1 MEQLAATVL
10 DTTFRNSD
18 NGYSVVRVQAGV
30 SEQTVVGVMPEL
42 SAGELVTFSGDWGEH
57 PVYGRQF
64 IAKGYEISPPDSLP
78 AIERYLGSGL
88 IRGVGQATAK
98 LIVSYFGMDTIE
110 MLDKAPYRLVEISG
124 IGPKRAKMIAESYT
138 EQVGTRRV
146 MIFLQ
151 NYGITPGLA
160 GKIAKR
166 YGSDTIAIIKEN
178 PYRLVL
184 DIDGVGFLT
193 ADRIALSAGIDP
205 RSEFRLRSALYHLLS
220 EAANGYGHTY
230 LPEPMLREQACRL
243 LQVDEALVERQITQ
257 ALLQRIIIA
266 TELPGQEDTCLCLPY
281 YFHAEQ
287 EIATRLSYLMESHP
301 YKKVDDFP
309 RRIAQLEEEQGIRL
323 SELQRKAVR
332 GAVEEGVIII
342 TGGPGTGK
350 TTIIKCILHL
360 LEEDNEIMLCA
371 PTGRAAKRMSEATGA
386 EAKTIHRMLEY
397 NGEANVFQR
406 REDNPLETDCLIVDE
421 MSMVDVTLMRALLT
435 ATLPGTRL
443 ILVGDADQLPSVG
456 AGNVLRDLLE
466 SDILPTVR
474 LKEIFRQAEQSMI
487 VINSHRINEG
497 KLPFLNQKGTDFFF
511 ERRVGPMETA
521 KTICNLLQKRL
532 PEYLKLPEKDRRRH
546 VVHMMQ
552 VLTPTKK
559 GDCGS
564 VALNRMLQNAL
575 NPARKGLASLQ
586 HGDTEFRQGDKVIQ
600 TKNNYQIVFIRDT
613 ADGQEEGTGVF
624 NGDVGYIESIDADE
638 HRMIVCF
645 DEERY
650 VSYQKEQL
658 DLLELAYCLTVH
670 KSQGSE
676 FPVVVMPV
684 VGGPPMLMVRN
695 LLYTALTR
703 ARELVVLVG
712 QEDVIAR
719 IGEQQPHRQAL
730 HHFAGQAGGA
740 CSMNAMLEGTL
751 QFLFPQRL
759 CCHGCGCLLTQGEG
773 LLCTACQ
780 DALNRCTLKRKDE
793 EIHFKPEQLLAASAY
808 AYDGMA
814 AELTRSLKYAADQAA
829 AQPLAQGMAARF
841 VRMPKLRG
849 GGGLRGRTF
858 VSQTGT

>member
-64 IAKGYEISPPDSLP
+64 IAKSYEISPPDSLP

-151 NYGITPGLA
+151 NHGITPGLA

-184 DIDGVGFLT
+184 DIDGIGFLT

-243 LQVDEALVERQITQ
+243 LQVDEALVEREITQ

-287 EIATRLSYLMESHP
+287 EIATRLSYLMESRP

-360 LEEDNEIMLCA
+360 LEEDNEILLCA

-511 ERRVGPMETA
+511 ERRFGPIETA

-546 VVHMMQ
+546 TVHMMQ

-564 VALNRMLQNAL
+564 IALNRVLQNAL
-575 NPARKGLASLQ
+575 NPARKGLPSLQ

-638 HRMIVCF
+638 HRMTVCF

-703 ARELVVLVG
+703 ARELVVL
-712 QEDVIAR
+712 
-719 IGEQQPHRQAL
+719 
-730 HHFAGQAGGA
+730 
-740 CSMNAMLEGTL
+740 
-751 QFLFPQRL
+751 
-759 CCHGCGCLLTQGEG
+759 
-773 LLCTACQ
+773 
-780 DALNRCTLKRKDE
+780 
-793 EIHFKPEQLLAASAY
+793 
-808 AYDGMA
+808 
-814 AELTRSLKYAADQAA
+814 
-829 AQPLAQGMAARF
+829 
-841 VRMPKLRG
+841 
-849 GGGLRGRTF
+849 
-858 VSQTGT
+858 

>member
-10 DTTFRNSD
+10 DTTFRND
-18 NGYSVVRVQAGV
+18 ENGYSVVRVLSGV
-30 SEQTVVGVMPEL
+30 SEETVVGALPQL
-42 SAGELVTFSGDWGEH
+42 SAGEMVTFTGDWSEH

-64 IAKGYEISPPDSLP
+64 SAKRYEIAPPDSLP

-88 IRGVGQATAK
+88 IRGVGAATAK
-98 LIVSYFGMDTIE
+98 LIVGYFGMETIE
-110 MLDKAPYRLVEISG
+110 MLDKAPYRLVEIAG
-124 IGPKRAKMIAESYT
+124 IGPKRAKMISESYT
-138 EQVGTRRV
+138 AQVSTRRV

-160 GKIAKR
+160 AKIAKK
-166 YGSDTIAIIKEN
+166 YGSDTIPVIKGN

-193 ADRIALSAGIDP
+193 ADRIALSMGVDP
-205 RSEFRLRSALYHLLS
+205 HSEFRLRSALYHLLS

-230 LPEPMLREQACRL
+230 LPAAMLKEQASRL
-243 LQVDEALVERQITQ
+243 LGIGEDQIENQITQ
-257 ALLQRIIIA
+257 ALLQRIIIS
-266 TELPGQEDTCLCLPY
+266 TELPGQEEPCLCLPY
-281 YFHAEQ
+281 FFHAEQ
-287 EIATRLSYLMESHP
+287 EIATRLSYLMDSRP

-309 RRIAQLEEEQGIRL
+309 RRIAELEARQGIEL

-350 TTIIKCILHL
+350 TTIIKCILQL

-371 PTGRAAKRMSEATGA
+371 PTGRAAKRMTEATGA

-397 NGEANVFQR
+397 NGEANLFQR
-406 REDNPLETDCLIVDE
+406 KEENPLETDCLIVDE
-421 MSMVDVTLMRALLT
+421 MSMVDVTLMRALLS
-435 ATLPGTRL
+435 ATMPGTRL

-456 AGNVLRDLLE
+456 AGNVLRDMLA
-466 SDILPTVR
+466 SGILPSVR
-474 LKEIFRQAEQSMI
+474 LTEIFRQAEQSMI
-487 VINSHRINEG
+487 VRNSHRINEG
-497 KLPFLNQKGTDFFF
+497 MLPYLNAKGSDFFF
-511 ERRVGPMETA
+511 ERSTGPAAAA
-521 KTICNLLQKRL
+521 KTICDLLQRRL
-532 PEYLKLPEKDRRRH
+532 PEYLKIPEKNRRRH
-546 VVHMMQ
+546 IVHLMQ

-564 VALNRMLQNAL
+564 VALNRVLQNAL
-575 NPARKGLASLQ
+575 NPKRKGLETLL
-586 HGDTEFRQGDKVIQ
+586 HGDTEFRQGDKVIHI
-600 TKNNYQIVFIRDT
+600 KNNYQIVYIRDT
-613 ADGQEEGTGVF
+613 ADGREEGTGVF

-638 HRMIVCF
+638 HRMTVCF

-658 DLLELAYCLTVH
+658 ELLELAYCLTVH

-719 IGEQQPHRQAL
+719 MVH
-730 HHFAGQAGGA
+730 
-740 CSMNAMLEGTL
+740 N
-751 QFLFPQRL
+751 
-759 CCHGCGCLLTQGEG
+759 
-773 LLCTACQ
+773 
-780 DALNRCTLKRKDE
+780 NRIVKRYTTLK
-793 EIHFKPEQLLAASAY
+793 
-808 AYDGMA
+808 
-814 AELTRSLKYAADQAA
+814 
-829 AQPLAQGMAARF
+829 ARLEAI
-841 VRMPKLRG
+841 V
-849 GGGLRGRTF
+849 
-858 VSQTGT
+858 Q

>member
-10 DTTFRNSD
+10 DTTFRNSE
-18 NGYSVVRVQAGV
+18 NGYSVVRVLAGT
-30 SEQTVVGVMPEL
+30 SEQTVVGAMPEL
-42 SAGELVTFSGDWGEH
+42 SAGELVTFTGDWGEH

-64 IAKGYEISPPDSLP
+64 IAKGYEISPPVELP

-88 IRGVGQATAK
+88 IRGIGPATAK
-98 LIVSYFGMDTIE
+98 LIVSTFGMDTIE

-124 IGPKRAKMIAESYT
+124 IGPKKAKMIAESYLA
-138 EQVGTRRV
+138 QVSTRRV

-160 GKIAKR
+160 TKIAKH
-166 YGSDTIAIIKEN
+166 YGADAITIIKEN

-193 ADRIALSAGIDP
+193 ADRIALSTGVDP

-220 EAANGYGHTY
+220 EAANAFGHTY
-230 LPEPMLREQACRL
+230 LPAPMLREQACRL
-243 LQVDEALVERQITQ
+243 LGVEEELVDRQITQ
-257 ALLQRIIIA
+257 ALLQRIIIS
-266 TELPGQEDTCLCLPY
+266 TEIPGQEEPCLCLPY

-287 EIATRLSYLMESHP
+287 EIATRLSYLMESRP

-309 RRIAQLEEEQGIRL
+309 RRIAAIEKEQGIHL

-360 LEEDNEIMLCA
+360 LEEDNDIMLCA
-371 PTGRAAKRMSEATGA
+371 PTGRAAKRMAEATGA

-397 NGEANVFQR
+397 NGEANLFQR

-456 AGNVLRDLLE
+456 AGNVLRDMLE
-466 SDILPTVR
+466 SDILPSVR

-497 KLPFLNQKGTDFFF
+497 KLPYLNQKGTDFFF
-511 ERRVGPMETA
+511 ERRTGTAETA
-521 KTICNLLQKRL
+521 KTIGELLKKRL
-532 PEYLKLPEKDRRRH
+532 PEYLKLPEKGRRRQT
-546 VVHMMQ
+546 VHMMQ

-575 NPARKGLASLQ
+575 NPARKDLPSLL
-586 HGDTEFRQGDKVIQ
+586 HGETEFRQGDKVIQ
-600 TKNNYQIVFIRDT
+600 IKNNYQIVFVRDT
-613 ADGQEEGTGVF
+613 PDGQEEGTGVF
-624 NGDVGYIESIDADE
+624 NGDVGYIESIDTDE
-638 HRMIVCF
+638 HRMTVCF

-650 VSYQKEQL
+650 VSYQKEQI

-712 QEDVIAR
+712 QEEVIAR
-719 IGEQQPHRQAL
+719 MVHNNRIVKRFTTLRARLE
-730 HHFAGQAGGA
+730 
-740 CSMNAMLEGTL
+740 AMI
-751 QFLFPQRL
+751 R
-759 CCHGCGCLLTQGEG
+759 
-773 LLCTACQ
+773 
-780 DALNRCTLKRKDE
+780 
-793 EIHFKPEQLLAASAY
+793 
-808 AYDGMA
+808 
-814 AELTRSLKYAADQAA
+814 
-829 AQPLAQGMAARF
+829 
-841 VRMPKLRG
+841 
-849 GGGLRGRTF
+849 
-858 VSQTGT
+858 

>member
-10 DTTFRNSD
+10 DTTFRNSE
-18 NGYSVVRVQAGV
+18 NGYSVVRVLADV
-30 SEQTVVGVMPEL
+30 EEQTVVGVMPEL
-42 SAGELVTFSGDWGEH
+42 SAGELVTFTGDWGEH

-64 IAKGYEISPPDSLP
+64 MAKSYEISPPDSLP

-88 IRGVGQATAK
+88 IRGVGAATAK

-110 MLDKAPYRLVEISG
+110 VLDKSPYRLVEISG
-124 IGPKRAKMIAESYT
+124 IGPKRAQMIAESYT
-138 EQVGTRRV
+138 AQVSTRRV

-151 NYGITPGLA
+151 NYGITSGLA

-166 YGSDTIAIIKEN
+166 YGSETIAAIKEN

-193 ADRIALSAGIDP
+193 ADRIALSMGVDP
-205 RSEFRLRSALYHLLS
+205 RSEFRLRSALYHLLT
-220 EAANGYGHTY
+220 EAANAFGHTY
-230 LPEPMLREQACRL
+230 LPMPMLKEQACRL
-243 LQVDEALVERQITQ
+243 LQVDGALVERQITQ

-266 TELPGQEDTCLCLPY
+266 IEILGQEESCLCLPY

-287 EIATRLSYLMESHP
+287 EIATRLSYLMDARP

-309 RRIAQLEEEQGIRL
+309 RRIAALEEELGITL
-323 SELQRKAVR
+323 SSLQRKAVR

-360 LEEDNEIMLCA
+360 LADDNEILLCA
-371 PTGRAAKRMSEATGA
+371 PTGRAAKRMAEATGA

-456 AGNVLRDLLE
+456 AGNVLSDLLA

-487 VINSHRINEG
+487 VINSHRINQG
-497 KLPFLNQKGTDFFF
+497 KLPYLNRKGTDFFF
-511 ERRVGPMETA
+511 ERRQSPTDTA

-532 PEYLKLPEKDRRRH
+532 PDYLHFPEKNRRRRI
-546 VVHMMQ
+546 VHSMQ

-564 VALNRMLQNAL
+564 VALNHVLQNAL
-575 NPARKGLASLQ
+575 NPLRKGMTSLQ
-586 HGDTEFRQGDKVIQ
+586 HGSTEFRQGDKVIQ
-600 TKNNYQIVFIRDT
+600 TKNNYQIVFVRDT
-613 ADGQEEGTGVF
+613 PDGQEEGTGVF
-624 NGDVGYIESIDADE
+624 NGDVGYIESIDVDE
-638 HRMIVCF
+638 HRMTVCF

-712 QEDVIAR
+712 QEEIIAR
-719 IGEQQPHRQAL
+719 MVSNNRIVKR
-730 HHFAGQAGGA
+730 FT
-740 CSMNAMLEGTL
+740 TL
-751 QFLFPQRL
+751 QTRL
-759 CCHGCGCLLTQGEG
+759 EAMVQ
-773 LLCTACQ
+773 
-780 DALNRCTLKRKDE
+780 
-793 EIHFKPEQLLAASAY
+793 
-808 AYDGMA
+808 
-814 AELTRSLKYAADQAA
+814 
-829 AQPLAQGMAARF
+829 
-841 VRMPKLRG
+841 
-849 GGGLRGRTF
+849 
-858 VSQTGT
+858 

>member
-1 MEQLAATVL
+1 MEQLSATVL
-10 DTTFRNSD
+10 DTTFRND
-18 NGYSVVRVQAGV
+18 ENGYSVVRVLAGV
-30 SEQTVVGVMPEL
+30 SEETVVGVLPQL
-42 SAGELVTFSGDWGEH
+42 SAGEIVTFTGDWSEH

-64 IAKGYEISPPDSLP
+64 SAKRYEIAPPDSLP
-78 AIERYLGSGL
+78 AIQRYLGSGL
-88 IRGVGQATAK
+88 IRGVGTATAK
-98 LIVSYFGMDTIE
+98 LIVDYFGLDTIE
-110 MLDKAPYRLVEISG
+110 VLDKAPYRLVEISG

-138 EQVGTRRV
+138 AQVSTRRV

-151 NYGITPGLA
+151 NHGITPGLA
-160 GKIAKR
+160 TKIFKQ
-166 YGSDTIAIIKEN
+166 YGADTIAIIKDN

-220 EAANGYGHTY
+220 EAANSFGHTY
-230 LPEPMLREQACRL
+230 LPAPVLKEQACRL
-243 LQVDEALVERQITQ
+243 LHVGEDLIETQITQ
-257 ALLQRIIIA
+257 ALLQRIIIS
-266 TELPGQEDTCLCLPY
+266 TEIPGQEEPCFCLPY
-281 YFHAEQ
+281 FFHAEQ
-287 EIATRLSYLMESHP
+287 EIATRLSYLMDSRP

-309 RRIAQLEEEQGIRL
+309 ARIAALEAQQGIEL
-323 SELQRKAVR
+323 SQLQRKAVR

-360 LEEDNEIMLCA
+360 LNEDNDIMLCA
-371 PTGRAAKRMSEATGA
+371 PTGRAAKRMTEATGA

-397 NGEANVFQR
+397 SGENNLFQR
-406 REDNPLETDCLIVDE
+406 KEENPLETDCLIVDE
-421 MSMVDVTLMRALLT
+421 MSMVDVLLMRALLA

-443 ILVGDADQLPSVG
+443 IMVGDADQLPSVG
-456 AGNVLRDLLE
+456 AGNVLRDMLS
-466 SDILPTVR
+466 SDILPSVR
-474 LKEIFRQAEQSMI
+474 LTEIFRQAEQSMI
-487 VINSHRINEG
+487 VRNSHRINEG
-497 KLPFLNQKGTDFFF
+497 KLPYLNAKGSDFFF
-511 ERRVGPMETA
+511 ERRNGPAETA
-521 KTICNLLQKRL
+521 KTICELLEKRL
-532 PEYLKLPEKDRRRH
+532 PEYLKIPEKNRRRRI
-546 VVHMMQ
+546 VHLMQ

-564 VALNRMLQNAL
+564 VALNRVLQNAL
-575 NPARKGLASLQ
+575 NPRRKGLNTLL

-600 TKNNYQIVFIRDT
+600 TKNNYQIVYIRDT

-624 NGDVGYIESIDADE
+624 NGDVGYIENIDADE
-638 HRMIVCF
+638 HRMTVCF

-719 IGEQQPHRQAL
+719 MVH
-730 HHFAGQAGGA
+730 
-740 CSMNAMLEGTL
+740 N
-751 QFLFPQRL
+751 
-759 CCHGCGCLLTQGEG
+759 
-773 LLCTACQ
+773 
-780 DALNRCTLKRKDE
+780 NRIVKRYTTLK
-793 EIHFKPEQLLAASAY
+793 
-808 AYDGMA
+808 
-814 AELTRSLKYAADQAA
+814 
-829 AQPLAQGMAARF
+829 ARLEAL
-841 VRMPKLRG
+841 VR
-849 GGGLRGRTF
+849 
-858 VSQTGT
+858 